1 MQITVL
7 HSIDSMQFFK
17 KINTE
22 NTWKYKKYNKIYLEN
37 IHGKI
42 AMIYIK
48 WKKVENKIL
57 LHHDLTNYTVT
68 VK

>member
-57 LHHDLTNYTVT
+57 LHYDLINYTVT